1 MHLIFWLLLPIVFGF
16 GIFYPL
22 SYLIVL
28 GLYDKNAPQRKLV
41 ARYLCCWKDVYL
53 GKSVCFWNCVCSP
66 FVLFVHSF
74 RIYCGHFSHIC
85 CRRVFWLTLGRWTD
99 YFTDEAFKPDCES
112 FGEVSGLCVEGEDI
126 AELEANSQVVWAR
139 AMNFSKQDVRQ
150 KPRHP
155 HLLGTDEMC
164 LFDGPIEPK
173 ELLRDS
179 PRDPWLL
186 MAIAELSQH
195 EGAVGRL
202 FFTPEINPRGKYHL
216 RMYDPLQ
223 EAWKVIAVDDHIPV
237 FLDVG
242 EPDYCLRGET
252 GLPVPVFAPTMGKAV
267 WHMILEKAFAK
278 ILGSYAALE
287 DGCTEWA
294 LVCMTGGKA
303 CRFELAS
310 TGRWARSEMV
320 VMNDPDNKGAVF
332 FKPTKEQHRVSE
344 LFELLRFHHRNG
356 AVLLCG
362 GTTGA
367 GMLHGLPPRQ
377 TFTVLQVRTVRKNWN
392 SDQFLRMVQ
401 IRNLSHQGEWTG
413 PWSDHSQL
421 WNLHAFIQGRLGY
434 EHKGNEEGV
443 YWMQWEN
450 FCENFSHIGV
460 VDLNMG
466 IDRMWVPIHKE
477 SMCCGPIVSF
487 VKGCCN
493 FWCCLAGLRRYIS
506 HEKPT
511 SEEMQEL
518 GYAGKNCGSDPSGMY
533 CRLCEFDA
541 IHYEDGPQGKPVRD
555 YDEWYGVGKKTLE
568 RKRDRKQ
575 DPVLLA
581 RPKTP
586 QSTRS
591 SSAGKLKR
599 GSTWSESQSSRPP
612 TAKAAAQQLRRQS
625 TGPVQP
631 RATRTTSG
639 AASSKDLRAAL
650 DRLQELRPSST
661 RSGSQVVLL
670 RRGATW
676 SESAEDSQP
685 EAMARSKSQEVA
697 PRAARTRSQEQLLR
711 PRTSSTEAQER
722 PKLLGSQQSRR
733 KSSSKSTPTAKEA
746 DTNVEQEQSVVT
758 ENKDVIK
765 KVEKQ
770 VEADE
775 KPKRAKTPREP
786 EPETPQEAQKPVAD
800 SKCFKR
806 EEEKTKP
813 KTPVVREPE
822 PETPHPSTTKS
833 SASAQA
839 RGESKCFTREESK
852 DESPSAGSV
861 ASAPLAPVEDC
872 DESEEEAV

>member
-1 MHLIFWLLLPIVFGF
+1 MHLIFWLLLPIVSAVLV
-16 GIFYPL
+16 FYPL

-41 ARYLCCWKDVYL
+41 ARYLCCWRDVYL

-66 FVLFVHSF
+66 FVLLVHSF
-74 RIYCGHFSHIC
+74 RIYCAHCAHIL
-85 CRRVFWLTLGRWTD
+85 CRRVYWLTLGRCTD

-155 HLLGTDEMC
+155 HLRGTDEMC
-164 LFDGPIEPK
+164 LFDGVIEPK
-173 ELLRDS
+173 EMLRDS
-179 PRDPWLL
+179 PRDAWLL
-186 MAIAELSQH
+186 IAISELSQH
-195 EGAVGRL
+195 EGAVNRL
-202 FFTPEINPRGKYHL
+202 FFTPEINPRGKYRL

-223 EAWKVIAVDDHIPV
+223 EAWKVIDVDDHIPC

-242 EPDYCLRGET
+242 EPDYCLRGDS
-252 GLPVPVFAPTMGKAV
+252 GLPVPVFAPTLGKAV

-287 DGCTEWA
+287 DGSTEWA

-310 TGRWARSEMV
+310 TGRWARSEMIC
-320 VMNDPDNKGAVF
+320 MNDPDNKGAVF

-362 GTTGA
+362 GATGA
-367 GMLHGLPPRQ
+367 GMIHGLPPRQ
-377 TFTVLQVRTVRKNWN
+377 TFTILQVRTVRKNWS

-401 IRNLSHQGEWTG
+401 VRNLSHKGEWSG
-413 PWSDHSQL
+413 PWCDNSEL
-421 WNLHAFIQGRLGY
+421 WNQYAFIKGRLGF
-434 EHKGNEEGV
+434 EHTSNKDGT

-466 IDRMWVPIHKE
+466 IDKMWVPIHKE
-477 SMCCGPIVSF
+477 SMCCGPIASF
-487 VKGCCN
+487 IKGCCN
-493 FWCCLAGLRRYIS
+493 FWCCCAGWRRYIS

-511 SEEMQEL
+511 SEEMAEL
-518 GYAGKNCGSDPSGMY
+518 GYASKNCGGDPSGMY

-541 IHYEDGPQGKPVRD
+541 VHFEEGPHAKAVRD

-568 RKRDRKQ
+568 KKRSKDA

-591 SSAGKLKR
+591 SSAPKLKR
-599 GSTWSESQSSRPP
+599 GSTWSGGEAQSSRPP
-612 TAKAAAQQLRRQS
+612 AAKAAAQQLRRQS

-631 RATRTTSG
+631 RATRTTSID
-639 AASSKDLRAAL
+639 ARAAL
-650 DRLQELRPSST
+650 ERLQELRPSST
-661 RSGSQVVLL
+661 RSGSQVQLL
-670 RRGATW
+670 KRGSTW
-676 SESAEDSQP
+676 SEPAEETQP
-685 EAMARSKSQEVA
+685 ETTVRSQSQDVG
-697 PRAARTRSQEQLLR
+697 PRVARTRS
-711 PRTSSTEAQER
+711 QER
-722 PKLLGSQQSRR
+722 PKLLGSQQSRT
-733 KSSSKSTPTAKEA
+733 KSSGKSTPTAKEIE
-746 DTNVEQEQSVVT
+746 TNAEQEQAAVA
-758 ENKDVIK
+758 EDKDVIK
-765 KVEKQ
+765 KKVEDVEK
-770 VEADE
+770 
-775 KPKRAKTPREP
+775 PRRAKTPREP
-786 EPETPQEAQKPVAD
+786 EPETPQDAQKPPAD

-806 EEEKTKP
+806 EEEKEKAKAP

-822 PETPHPSTTKS
+822 PETPHPSTTKAA
-833 SASAQA
+833 ASATEA
-839 RGESKCFTREESK
+839 KGESKCFSRDEAKE
-852 DESPSAGSV
+852 ESPSGSP
-861 ASAPLAPVEDC
+861 ACEPLAPVEDG
-872 DESEEEAV
+872 DEDEEEAV